1 MELKNI
7 LLEIEEGIALV
18 TINRPKALNAINDD
32 VMTELGW
39 LFNEH
44 LDFRTLKGV
53 IITGSGEKAFVAG
66 ADITQFKNLDK
77 QAGFEISRKGHKV
90 YNSIERFPIP
100 VIAAINGF
108 SLGGGNELAMS
119 CHMRIASSNARFGQ
133 PEVNLGL
140 VPGYGGTQRLIQL
153 IGKGR
158 AMELLL
164 TADIIN
170 AEKALEYGLIT
181 HIVEQAELVATAKSL
196 INKIAAKGPLAIE
209 RTIELVNAFF
219 DKNANGFMKEADRFG
234 ETIGSDES
242 TEGVNAFLEKRK
254 AEFRKNS

>member
-1 MELKNI
+1 MEFKT
-7 LLEIEEGIALV
+7 LLLDIEDGIATV
-18 TINRPKALNAINDD
+18 TINRPQALNAINDD
-32 VMTELGW
+32 VMTELGEV
-39 LFNEH
+39 FGKH
-44 LDFRTLKGV
+44 LDASALKGV
-53 IITGSGEKAFVAG
+53 VITGSGEKAFVAG

-77 QAGFEISRKGHKV
+77 KAGFDISKKGHDV
-90 YNSIERFPIP
+90 YNAIEKFSVP
-100 VIAAINGF
+100 VIAAINGY
-108 SLGGGNELAMS
+108 SLGGGNELAMA
-119 CHMRIASSNARFGQ
+119 CHIRIASENAKFGQ

-140 VPGYGGTQRLIQL
+140 IPGYGGTQRLIQY

-164 TADIIN
+164 TADIID

-181 HIVEQAELVATAKSL
+181 KICSKESL
-196 INKIAAKGPLAIE
+196 LEEAYALIRKISSKGPLAVA

-234 ETIGSDES
+234 ETIESEES

-254 AEFRKNS
+254 AEFRK